1 MSATVAPVLAA
12 VTCSPAWA
20 VMVDGRIVATC
31 PNETDAERIA
41 RMWNEVKV
49 TG

>member
-41 RMWNEVKV
+41 RLLDEAE
-49 TG
+49 